1 MNYELFSVAAV
12 SPTSINNIK
21 GLKYIPNY
29 IDLATERKLIQEID
43 NQVWINDLKRRVQH
57 YGYRYDYRAR
67 KINLSMKIGQLPDW
81 AKKIA
86 IQLKNDGYFDEV
98 PDQVIVNEY
107 MPGQGISPHIDCE
120 PCFEETLVSLSLG
133 SSATML
139 FTNETEGLKIPI
151 ILHRRS
157 IAILKGNSRYIWK
170 HSIPARK
177 SDKINGKTV
186 KRQRRISL
194 TFRKVIL

>member
-1 MNYELFSVAAV
+1 MNYELFSVATV
-12 SPTSINNIK
+12 SSTSINTIK
-21 GLKYIPNY
+21 GLQYIPNY

-43 NQVWINDLKRRVQH
+43 NQFWINDLKRRVQH

-86 IQLKNDGYFDEV
+86 IQLKNDGYFDEI

-120 PCFEETLVSLSLG
+120 PCFEDTLISLSLS

-139 FTNETEGLKIPI
+139 FTHEAKGLTIP
-151 ILHRRS
+151 
-157 IAILKGNSRYIWK
+157 
-170 HSIPARK
+170 
-177 SDKINGKTV
+177 
-186 KRQRRISL
+186 
-194 TFRKVIL
+194 VILE